1 MHSTTTTFRSYGIL
15 ALLATGFLL
24 LAGCGSGGSDNSG
37 SDGGS
42 SYIAAPSD
50 LIGGVLVLKY
60 SDGRS
65 YTLNFNNSSDT
76 GVTRSDG
83 KTTTAWTSTGLGSA
97 VLGINLF
104 YGTIATGDAA
114 LDNVFD
120 GYGLAFSTK
129 TTGDFSLKE
138 NTTANTY
145 GSTPSISGTFTFTT
159 YPPNG

>member
-1 MHSTTTTFRSYGIL
+1 MMYSSLRNFRPYAIL
-15 ALLATGFLL
+15 ALFATGLL
-24 LAGCGSGGSDNSG
+24 FLAGCGGSSGGSDS
-37 SDGGS
+37 GGS
-42 SYIAAPSD
+42 SYIAAPAS
-50 LIGGVLVLKY
+50 LIGGTLVLTY

-65 YTLNFNNSSDT
+65 YTLVFNNSTDT

-83 KTTTAWTSTGLGSA
+83 KTTTAWTTTGLGSA

-120 GYGLAFSTK
+120 GYALAFSTK

-138 NTTANTY
+138 NTTANNY
-145 GSTPSISGTFTFTT
+145 SNTPVISGTFSFTT